1 MQSTTRIFLN
11 QEKLDFFLFMNQI
24 IHAYAVFAKIMTTVN
39 VASASD
45 AKYVHF
51 WIMCDH

>member
-1 MQSTTRIFLN
+1 MFLN
-11 QEKLDFFLFMNQI
+11 QEKLNSLSFMNQI

-51 WIMCDH
+51 